1 MASSQQRI
9 GSWRIYW
16 GIRDERLKFDATL
29 PPIGLKDVPEIAKAA
44 EEIGLDAL
52 WTQETQHDP
61 FLPCTLIAEH
71 TTRLR
76 LGTAVAISFAR
87 SPANIAYTAW
97 DLAAQSNGR
106 FILGLGT
113 QVKAHIERRF
123 GQLWPESVTRKLREQ
138 IQVIRAFWDCW
149 QNGTKLNYR
158 GEYYKITLMSPF
170 FNAGPIEHPDIP
182 IYIAGV
188 NTGLAKLAGEL
199 CEGFHVHPFH
209 SVRYLKE
216 IVLPA
221 IEEGAA
227 KERRKLALSNVEGRE
242 DISVSV
248 TAFIATT
255 PEEMNFARAQLSFYA
270 STPSYRP
277 VMDLHGWA
285 GVAEKLS
292 AHAARGEWGEMP
304 MLITDEMLNE
314 FCLVTEEEN
323 LAGELKKRYDGIA
336 DRLALYAPF
345 VLKDKN
351 RWGRLIEDFKKY

>member
-1 MASSQQRI
+1 M
-9 GSWRIYW
+9 
-16 GIRDERLKFDATL
+16 KFDAAL
-29 PPIGLKDVPEIAKAA
+29 PIIGLKDVPAIAQAA
-44 EEIGLDAL
+44 DAIGFDAL

-71 TTRLR
+71 STRLNF
-76 LGTAVAISFAR
+76 GTAVAVSFAR

-97 DLAAQSNGR
+97 DLAAQSSGR

-123 GQLWPESVTRKLREQ
+123 GVPWPDSVTGKLREQ
-138 IQVIRAFWDCW
+138 IQVIRTLWDCW

-170 FNAGPIEHPDIP
+170 FNPGAIEHPHIP

-199 CEGFHVHPFH
+199 CNGFHAHPFH
-209 SVRYLKE
+209 SVRYMKE
-216 IVLPA
+216 VLLPA
-221 IEEGAA
+221 IEEGT
-227 KERRKLALSNVEGRE
+227 KLTGRKRE
-242 DISVSV
+242 DVSVSL

-255 PEEMNFARAQLSFYA
+255 PEEMNFARMQVSFYA

-277 VMDLHGWA
+277 VMDLHGWSS
-285 GVAEKLS
+285 VAEQLS
-292 AHAARGEWGEMP
+292 VHAAKGEWAEMP

-323 LAGELKKRYDGIA
+323 LASELKKRYEGIA
-336 DRLALYAPF
+336 DRLTLYTPF
-345 VLKDKN
+345 VPGERDEWWKSLASQ
-351 RWGRLIEDFKKY
+351 I

>member
-1 MASSQQRI
+1 M
-9 GSWRIYW
+9 
-16 GIRDERLKFDATL
+16 KFDAAL
-29 PPIGLKDVPEIAKAA
+29 PPIGLKEVPAIAKAA
-44 EEIGLDAL
+44 EEIGFDAA

-61 FLPCTLIAEH
+61 FLPCALIAEY
-71 TTRLR
+71 TTRLK
-76 LGTAVAISFAR
+76 LGTAVAVSFAR

-97 DLAAQSNGR
+97 DLAAQSDGR

-123 GQLWPESVTRKLREQ
+123 GQAWPESVTGKLREQ

-170 FNAGPIEHPDIP
+170 FNPGPIEHPSIP

-188 NTGLAKLAGEL
+188 NTGLAKLAGGL

-216 IVLPA
+216 VILPA
-221 IEEGAA
+221 IEEGTAR
-227 KERRKLALSNVEGRE
+227 ERRNRK
-242 DISVSV
+242 DVSV
-248 TAFIATT
+248 LANAFVATT
-255 PEEMNFARAQLSFYA
+255 TEEMNFARAQIAFYA

-285 GVAEKLS
+285 DVAEKLS
-292 AHAARGEWGEMP
+292 AHAARGEWTEMP
-304 MLITDEMLNE
+304 MLITDEMLNQ
-314 FCLVTEEEN
+314 FCLVTNESK
-323 LAGELKKRYDGIA
+323 LADELKKRYEGMA
-336 DRLALYAPF
+336 DRLSIYTPF
-345 VLKDKN
+345 VPGQRDEWWRNLAS
-351 RWGRLIEDFKKY
+351 EF

>member
-1 MASSQQRI
+1 M
-9 GSWRIYW
+9 
-16 GIRDERLKFDATL
+16 KFDAAL
-29 PPIGLKDVPEIAKAA
+29 PILGLKDVAAVAEAA
-44 EEIGLDAL
+44 EEIGFDAL

-61 FLPCTLIAEH
+61 FLPCPLIAEH
-71 TTRLR
+71 TTRLNF
-76 LGTAVAISFAR
+76 GTAIAVSFAR
-87 SPANIAYTAW
+87 SPANLAYTAW
-97 DLAAQSNGR
+97 DLAAQSGGR

-123 GQLWPESVTRKLREQ
+123 GQPWPESPVKKLREQ
-138 IQVIRAFWDCW
+138 IEVMRAFWDCW

-170 FNAGPIEHPDIP
+170 FNAGAIEYPSIP

-199 CEGFHVHPFH
+199 CEGFHAHPFH

-216 IVLPA
+216 VMLPA
-221 IEEGAA
+221 IEEGLQ
-227 KERRKLALSNVEGRE
+227 KNNRKRD

-255 PEEMNFARAQLSFYA
+255 PEEINFARAQVSFYA

-277 VMDLHGWA
+277 VMDTHGWS
-285 GVAEKLS
+285 GVAETLS
-292 AHAARGEWGEMP
+292 RHASKGEWAEMP

-314 FCLVTEEEN
+314 FCLVTEEDK
-323 LAGELKKRYDGIA
+323 LADELKKRYEGIA
-336 DRLALYAPF
+336 DRLTLYTPF
-345 VLKDKN
+345 VPGEKN
-351 RWGRLIEDFKKY
+351 EWWKGLAEKFN